1 MDVEIFR
8 RTVKDRRRGASWDLL
23 KYMAEGIK
31 AVGDNPI
38 MVNENKTGSWTEN
51 EMEPTA
57 KIGCMFGYGG
67 SKQMHHTKGRRRDLV
82 ERAKKKGIYIITFDG
97 GILSSFGNTITDPN
111 HHWRVALYSPMN
123 NGNFLS
129 DNSPPDRWE
138 KMKALWKIKYEPWRK
153 SNPEDPILFV
163 LQPKDN
169 WSMNEL
175 DPIDWFNDVYKKLRP
190 LTKRKFLIRPHPNH
204 MAAMENRKN
213 EFPKN
218 CELIIGQKFF
228 SGDEKKHYRFNFQE
242 ALNNCHAVIT
252 HNSTASIDSCIR
264 GIPTFVTSDLAICWP
279 VGNTVL
285 EDIENPKY
293 PDRTQW
299 VYDLGYKQWTEKEIK
314 DGTVFKRFKNKLFPL
329 YKANNE

>member
-1 MDVEIFR
+1 MKVEIFR

-31 AVGDNPI
+31 ACGDEPVI
-38 MVNENKTGSWTEN
+38 VNENMEGQWQKD
-51 EMEPTA
+51 EMEPHT

-138 KMKALWKIKYEPWRK
+138 RMKKIWNINYAQWKKL
-153 SNPEDPILFV
+153 NPNDPILFV
-163 LQPKDN
+163 LQPSDN

-175 DPIDWFNDVYKKLRP
+175 DPIEWFKDVYKKLRP
-190 LTKRKFLIRPHPNH
+190 LTKRKFIVRPHPNH
-204 MAAMENRKN
+204 VAAMEKRLD
-213 EFPKN
+213 EFPKDGV
-218 CELIIGQKFF
+218 EVIIGQKFF
-228 SGDEKKHYRFNFQE
+228 KGDEKKYYRFNYQD

-252 HNSTASIDSCIR
+252 HNSTACIDSCIR
-264 GIPTFVTSDLAICWP
+264 GIPTFVTSDLALAWP
-279 VGNTVL
+279 VANKDL
-285 EDIENPKY
+285 SKIENPEY
-293 PDRTQW
+293 PDRDQW
-299 VYDLGYKQWTEKEIK
+299 VYDLGYKQWTEKEVR
-314 DGTVFKRFKNKLFPL
+314 DGTVFKRFKTKLGL
-329 YKANNE
+329 

>member
-8 RTVKDRRRGASWDLL
+8 RTVKDRRRGASWELL
-23 KYMAEGIK
+23 QHMAEGIR
-31 AVGDNPI
+31 ACGDNPI
-38 MVNENKTGSWTEN
+38 MVNEHKTGDWTQD

-67 SKQMHHTKGRRRDLV
+67 SNQMHHTKGRRRDLV

-97 GILSSFGNTITDPN
+97 GILSSFGNTITHPK
-111 HHWRVALYSPMN
+111 HHWRVSLYSPMN

-138 KMKALWKIKYEPWRK
+138 MMKKMWNIKYEPWRK
-153 SNPEDPILFV
+153 SNPDDPILFV

-175 DPIDWFNDVYKKLRP
+175 DPVQWFHNVYNKIRT
-190 LTKRKFLIRPHPNH
+190 LTKRPFLIRPHPNH
-204 MAAMENRKN
+204 MAHIEERIN
-213 EFPKN
+213 EFPNDCKV
-218 CELIIGQKFF
+218 IIGQKFF
-228 SGDEKKHYRFNFQE
+228 SGDEKKFYRFNFQE
-242 ALNNCHAVIT
+242 AITNCHAVIT
-252 HNSTASIDSCIR
+252 HNSTASIDSCVR

-279 VGNTVL
+279 VANTNL

-293 PDRTQW
+293 PDRDQW
-299 VYDLGYKQWTEKEIK
+299 VYDIGYKQWTEKEIRN
-314 DGTVFKRFKNKLFPL
+314 GTVFKRFKDRLGL
-329 YKANNE
+329 

>member
-1 MDVEIFR
+1 
-8 RTVKDRRRGASWDLL
+8 
-23 KYMAEGIK
+23 MAEGIR
-31 AVGDNPI
+31 ACGDNPI
-38 MVNENKTGSWTEN
+38 MVNENKIGEWTTN

-57 KIGCMFGYGG
+57 PIGCMFGYGG
-67 SKQMHHTKGRRRDLV
+67 TNQMHHTKGRRRDLV

-97 GILSSFGNTITDPN
+97 GILSSFGNTITHPK

-138 KMKALWKIKYEPWRK
+138 MMKKIWKVKYEPWRK
-153 SNPEDPILFV
+153 PTPGSPILFV

-190 LTKRKFLIRPHPNH
+190 LTKRKFLVRPHPNH
-204 MAAMENRKN
+204 MAAMDERKN
-213 EFPKN
+213 EFPKD
-218 CELIIGQKFF
+218 CEVIIGQKFF
-228 SGDEKKHYRFNFQE
+228 YGDEKKHYRFNFQD
-242 ALNNCHAVIT
+242 ALNNCHAIIT

-264 GIPTFVTSDLAICWP
+264 GVPTFCTSNLAICWP
-279 VGNTVL
+279 VANTDL
-285 EDIENPKY
+285 LKIESPIY

-314 DGTVFKRFKNKLFPL
+314 DGTVFKRFKEKLGL
-329 YKANNE
+329 

>member
-23 KYMAEGIK
+23 QYMAEGIK
-31 AVGDNPI
+31 ACGDNPVI
-38 MVNENKTGSWTEN
+38 VNENLTGQWIKD

-57 KIGCMFGYGG
+57 PIGCMFGYGG
-67 SKQMHHTKGRRRDLV
+67 SNQKHHTKGRRRDLV

-97 GILSSFGNTITDPN
+97 GVLSSFGNVHGPE

-129 DNSPPDRWE
+129 DNSPSDRWE
-138 KMKALWKIKYEPWRK
+138 MMKSKWNIKSDPWRK

-163 LQPKDN
+163 LQPQDN

-175 DPIDWFNDVYKKLRP
+175 DPIAWFNSAYQMLRP

-204 MAAMENRKN
+204 TAQMINRKY
-213 EFPKN
+213 EFPPD
-218 CELIIGQKFF
+218 CELVQGPK
-228 SGDEKKHYRFNFQE
+228 SYVGDEKKYYRFNYQD

-252 HNSTASIDSCIR
+252 HNSTASVDSCVR
-264 GIPTFVTSDLAICWP
+264 GVPTFVTSDLAIAWP
-279 VGNTVL
+279 VANNDL
-285 EDIENPKY
+285 LKIESPIY

-299 VYDLGYKQWTEKEIK
+299 LNDLGYKMWNEKEIK
-314 DGTVFKRFKNKLFPL
+314 DGTVFKRFKEKLKL
-329 YKANNE
+329 